1 MAHITHIMKSLTS
14 VVTDMYRNP
23 MHAFAF
29 CILLAGFVFVF
40 GRRNNLEGMA
50 NNAPTPLNPE
60 MEDLKKRAEVMQTA
74 YDELKN
80 GIDDQT
86 NRIQGNAQ
94 MLLKIMSDTPNQ
106 TNSIT
111 HANVNMDDPSKT
123 RIPKVAI

>member
-1 MAHITHIMKSLTS
+1 MKPLTS
-14 VVTDMYRNP
+14 IINIINDTYRT
-23 MHAFAF
+23 HVHTCVGFAL
-29 CILLAGFVFVF
+29 CILFAVFVF
-40 GRRNNLEGMA
+40 GQRTNLEGMA
-50 NNAPTPLNPE
+50 NGSPSPALNPE
-60 MEDLKKRAEVMQTA
+60 MEDLKKQAEVMQTA

-106 TNSIT
+106 TNSVT

-123 RIPKVAI
+123 RIPKIGI

>member
-1 MAHITHIMKSLTS
+1 MVGNDL
-14 VVTDMYRNP
+14 
-23 MHAFAF
+23 
-29 CILLAGFVFVF
+29 
-40 GRRNNLEGMA
+40 
-50 NNAPTPLNPE
+50 TPLNPE

-80 GIDDQT
+80 GIEDQT

-106 TNSIT
+106 TNSVT
-111 HANVNMDDPSKT
+111 HANVNADDPSKT

>member
-1 MAHITHIMKSLTS
+1 MTYIMKSLS
-14 VVTDMYRNP
+14 SIVTDMYRNP
-23 MHAFAF
+23 MHAFAL

-40 GRRNNLEGMA
+40 GRINNLEGMA
-50 NNAPTPLNPE
+50 NNTPTPLNPE
-60 MEDLKKRAEVMQTA
+60 MEDLKKQVEVTQSI

-94 MLLKIMSDTPNQ
+94 ILLKIMSDTPNQ
-106 TNSIT
+106 TNSVT

-123 RIPKVAI
+123 RIPKVTI

>member
-1 MAHITHIMKSLTS
+1 MTHIMKSLS
-14 VVTDMYRNP
+14 SIITDMYRTP

-123 RIPKVAI
+123 RIPKIAF

>member
-1 MAHITHIMKSLTS
+1 MKPLSS
-14 VVTDMYRNP
+14 IVNEVYRNP
-23 MHAFAF
+23 MHACVVFALCF
-29 CILLAGFVFVF
+29 LLAVFVF
-40 GRRNNLEGMA
+40 GKRNNLEGMVG
-50 NNAPTPLNPE
+50 NDLTPLNPE

-80 GIDDQT
+80 GIEDQT

-106 TNSIT
+106 TNSVT
-111 HANVNMDDPSKT
+111 HANVNADDPSKT